1 MGPQIDIVLEFLIS
15 LLEQDQD
22 ADLAAVV
29 EASKGT
35 SMNVVNLKSL
45 DKHRDPEISKA
56 FRRAM
61 QMLDAASVQ
70 TTVRLSTIMKGLLD

>member
-1 MGPQIDIVLEFLIS
+1 MLEFLIS
-15 LLEQDQD
+15 LREQDQD
-22 ADLAAVV
+22 ADLAALV

-35 SMNVVNLKSL
+35 SMNVVDLTSL
-45 DKHRDPEISKA
+45 DKHRDQEISKA

-61 QMLDAASVQ
+61 QMLDTASVQ